1 MKKMKDMTIQW
12 RNFLIIFFIIFLF
25 GVVVGFLI
33 IPHPQKQKEK
43 TKIGSENSY
52 GVIEGVVSEVRPSN
66 KSVKEV
72 VGVEPLE
79 GVVSEVQPPIRAIGY
94 IKPPKLIKRVDPIYP
109 EKSRKAEVERVVI
122 LEVHTDI
129 YGRVKRAQ
137 VLRSINPLVEKA
149 AIDAIFQW
157 KYEPKIINDRPREVI
172 FKVPVR
178 FKLK

>member
-12 RNFLIIFFIIFLF
+12 RNFLIIFFIIFLL

-33 IPHPQKQKEK
+33 IPHPQEQKEK

-66 KSVKEV
+66 KSVKEI

-79 GVVSEVQPPIRAIGY
+79 GVVSEVQPPIRAIGD

-109 EKSRKAEVERVVI
+109 EK
-122 LEVHTDI
+122 
-129 YGRVKRAQ
+129 
-137 VLRSINPLVEKA
+137 
-149 AIDAIFQW
+149 F
-157 KYEPKIINDRPREVI
+157 
-172 FKVPVR
+172 
-178 FKLK
+178 